1 MDLCWQSDVSAFQ
14 YAIQVGHSFS
24 YKECL
29 VISFIPDPIGIW
41 FMVPENQ
48 FPCGRFLLLVYVG
61 VVVFQF
67 LSHVR
72 LFATHGLQHTRLPCP
87 SPSPS
92 VCSNSCPLSPW
103 CHPTISSSVV
113 PFSSCSPSFLASGS
127 FPMSRLFVPGGQS
140 IGTSALASILPMNI
154 QHWFPLGLTGLISL
168 VNTRDSQESSSAP
181 QFKSINSS
189 VLSLFYDL
197 TLII

>member
-92 VCSNSCPLSPW
+92 VCSNSCPLSWW
-103 CHPTISSSVV
+103 CCLIISFSTT
-113 PFSSCSPSFLASGS
+113 PFSFAINQSFSASGS
-127 FPMSRLFVPGGQS
+127 FTMIQIF
-140 IGTSALASILPMNI
+140 TSGDIVSKADMMRYPASP
-154 QHWFPLGLTGLISL
+154 
-168 VNTRDSQESSSAP
+168 RC
-181 QFKSINSS
+181 
-189 VLSLFYDL
+189 
-197 TLII
+197 